1 MNANLFS
8 NLISF
13 QFLQSIFVFG
23 RFSYNSTLT
32 IINSNNFN
40 NPLLIVKL
48 PAIDI
53 SNAQNWRSTARDFR
67 LTAYN

>member
-8 NLISF
+8 NVISF

-32 IINSNNFN
+32 IFNSNNF

-48 PAIDI
+48 PAIDV